1 MTGSAVASNLF
12 VAWIWMFLGFL
23 SGAILGSF
31 FHKDGWLGGYASFRR
46 RMYRLGH
53 ISFFGLALMNLM
65 FYVTVREAALA
76 GPLITWASRGFLL
89 GALTM
94 PVCCALMAHLPGTR
108 LLFAI
113 PVVSLISASAL
124 TIAAL
129 TIL

>member
-1 MTGSAVASNLF
+1 MSDSAVASNLF
-12 VAWIWMFLGFL
+12 IAWIWMLLGFV

-31 FHKDGWLGGYASFRR
+31 FHRDGWLGGYASFRR

-94 PVCCALMAHLPGTR
+94 PVCCALMAHVPGTR
-108 LLFAI
+108 LLFAV
-113 PVVSLISASAL
+113 PVISLISASTL

-129 TIL
+129 AVL